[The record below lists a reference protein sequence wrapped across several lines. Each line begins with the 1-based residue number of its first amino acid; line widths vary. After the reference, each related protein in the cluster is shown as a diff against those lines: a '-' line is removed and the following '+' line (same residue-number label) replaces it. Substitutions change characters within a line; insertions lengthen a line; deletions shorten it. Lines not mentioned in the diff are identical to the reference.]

1 MSTLSNTPDVKTE
14 KRPVPYSA
22 GIVGLD
28 LTPQKERV
36 ALVLNI
42 ASTEVQFVP
51 KDIAH
56 RKNEYRDNIVKD
68 ARGDEVITTF
78 PEGEFVTVRFL
89 QPDGFGTMFGK
100 GEEEDGGNP
109 VTTALR
115 EALEESGMEMEQRIV
130 SSVSHREE
138 PQPWGRYF
146 NIVYLANCVG
156 AQFRTDL
163 IHDDFV
169 SKAHSGFYPLYA
181 LPLRRAQKKKDAKR
195 KKKQDNEVPR
205 FKTGMYQAAI
215 RRIVAILL
223 QLDRTLLQDLGRTEC
238 DNADDLVR
246 MVLARVRYHSLF
258 SARMLKMLVALK
270 REDLILERLLHDRG
284 IFDENYTDLARH
296 IGTNIILWLPKAS
309 LNEGLETLLSR
320 CDPGIRDRMEVFLG
334 ERLIR
339 RKNTFA
345 VYEDTHAIN
354 PDEKEVVEEE
364 DTFAPPADHVPDYAR
379 GWLEAEA
386 AENAWEKRDKR
397 AADPAKSAGKEV
409 RP

>member
-1 MSTLSNTPDVKTE
+1 MSNTPDAKAE

-56 RKNEYRDNIVKD
+56 RKDEYRDNIVKD
-68 ARGDEVITTF
+68 AQGNEVITTF

-115 EALEESGMEMEQRIV
+115 EALEESGMELEQRIV

-146 NIVYLANCVG
+146 NIVYLGNCVD
-156 AQFRTDL
+156 AKFRTDL

-169 SKAHSGFYPLYA
+169 SKAHSGFYPLHA
-181 LPLRRAQKKKDAKR
+181 LPLRRTPKKKNAKR
-195 KKKQDNEVPR
+195 KKKQDNEAPR
-205 FKTGMYQAAI
+205 FKTGLYQAAI

-223 QLDRTLLQDLGRTEC
+223 QLDRALLQDLGMPEC

-246 MVLARVRYHSLF
+246 VVLARVRYTNLF
-258 SARMLKMLVALK
+258 SARMLKMLTGLK
-270 REDLILERLLHDRG
+270 REDLILERLSRDRG
-284 IFDENYTDLARH
+284 RFDEDYLDLARH
-296 IGTNIILWLPKAS
+296 IGASIVLWLPKAS
-309 LNEGLETLLSR
+309 LNEGLEALLSR
-320 CDPGIRDRMEVFLG
+320 CDPGILDRMEVFLG

-345 VYEDTHAIN
+345 VYEDTHFIN
-354 PDEKEVVEEE
+354 PDEKEVVDEE

-386 AENAWEKRDKR
+386 SENAWKKRDKR
-397 AADPAKSAGKEV
+397 AADPTQSAGKEV